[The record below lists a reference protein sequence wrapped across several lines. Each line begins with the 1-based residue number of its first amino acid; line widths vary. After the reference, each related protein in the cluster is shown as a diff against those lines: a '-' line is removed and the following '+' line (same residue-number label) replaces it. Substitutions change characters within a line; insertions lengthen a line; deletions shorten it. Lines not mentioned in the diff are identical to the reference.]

1 MRERAR
7 AAVTVLV
14 LVGLGDARAS
24 AVAQEAVTSARRAEL
39 VQLLRHDCGACH
51 GLWFKGGLG
60 PPLLPE
66 TLAEKDPEALVLT
79 VLEGRPGTPMPPWKA
94 FLSEEE
100 ARFLVAL
107 LRAGRVP

>member
-79 VLEGRPGTPMPPWKA
+79 VPRDAPERPCRRGK
-94 FLSEEE
+94 
-100 ARFLVAL
+100 RF
-107 LRAGRVP
+107 